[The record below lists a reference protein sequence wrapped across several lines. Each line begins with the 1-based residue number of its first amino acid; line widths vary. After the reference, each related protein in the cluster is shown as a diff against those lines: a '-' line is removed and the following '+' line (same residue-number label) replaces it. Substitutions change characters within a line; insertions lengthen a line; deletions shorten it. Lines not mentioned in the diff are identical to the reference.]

1 MLTAC
6 AHNIVSGLPV
16 LCYGTMF
23 MQSQLVHLCIAL
35 CRQDLEVDSV
45 GELCRDIAFK
55 NLHKHCNGN
64 THVRA
69 CIQENNA

>member
-1 MLTAC
+1 
-6 AHNIVSGLPV
+6 
-16 LCYGTMF
+16 MF
-23 MQSQLVHLCIAL
+23 MQSQLVHLCLAL

-69 CIQENNA
+69 CIQDNNA